1 MVMEAMVTALLAQAV
16 RHFGLEPGHS

>member
-1 MVMEAMVTALLAQAV
+1 MLMEAMVTALLAQAV